1 MAQHTGVGRLL
12 LIATVFSSA
21 LLLAG
26 CTPGSGPIDDFPG
39 LPVVEEEEVEGGEA
53 EEVVEGDEAEAE
65 TEEPAE
71 PTGDEPF
78 VQYLSDGGRLA
89 VTIWGSSTCP
99 VVATDVRV
107 TAEQGA
113 GNAVE
118 VVLPEPE
125 NGPCTMDFV
134 PHTTV
139 FSTPYDVT
147 TTEPLEVTIGDAVVT
162 VPVK

>member
-1 MAQHTGVGRLL
+1 MAKHRGVSRLL
-12 LIATVFSSA
+12 LIGTVFASA

-26 CTPGSGPIDDFPG
+26 CAPGSGPVDDFPG
-39 LPVVEEEEVEGGEA
+39 LPAVEEEETEGGEA
-53 EEVVEGDEAEAE
+53 EEGVEGDDDEAE

-78 VQYLSDGGRLA
+78 VQYLNDGGRLA

-99 VVATDVRV
+99 VVGTDLRV
-107 TAEQGA
+107 TAAAGE

-125 NGPCTMDFV
+125 DGPCTMDFV

-139 FSTPYDVT
+139 FSTPSDVT
-147 TTEPLEVTIGDAVVT
+147 TTEPLEVAIGDAVVV
-162 VPVK
+162 VPIK